1 MRLTVL
7 GGAAAGTNPGMGCS
21 GYLVRDGDATIV
33 LDLGPGTV
41 PELKRHVDQR
51 LLDGIVLS
59 HAHLDHTLD
68 IGTLRYSLKYSPSPA
83 TTPVPLWIPPGAQRM
98 LDHLALAYSDDDET
112 ESFYEGVYDIIT
124 YDPATPIT
132 VGPFKVAF
140 TPGVH
145 YVPVWAMRL
154 TSDSGPATLGY
165 TADTGPAAELD
176 EHLRGVSVL
185 IAEATLLKPGQEPFE
200 SRGHLTARE
209 AGELAT
215 RVGSKTLV
223 LSHIWEE
230 HGYERI
236 REQAAQ
242 AFHGR
247 IEVARPGLMVDV

>member
-21 GYLVRDGDATIV
+21 GYLVRDGDASIV

-83 TTPVPLWIPPGAQRM
+83 TSPIPLWIPPGTQRV
-98 LDHLALAYSDDDET
+98 LEYLALAYSDDEEGDG
-112 ESFYEGVYDIIT
+112 FYDGVYDVFT
-124 YDPATPIT
+124 YDPVIPIT
-132 VGPFKVAF
+132 VGSFRVAF
-140 TPGVH
+140 APGVH

-154 TSDSGPATLGY
+154 TSESGTSLGY
-165 TADTGPAAELD
+165 TADTGPAAALD
-176 EHLRGVSVL
+176 ELLDGVSVL
-185 IAEATLLKPGQEPFE
+185 ISEATLLKPGHEPYE
-200 SRGHLTARE
+200 TRGHLTARE

-215 RVGSKTLV
+215 RVGCKTLV
-223 LSHIWEE
+223 LTHIWEE
-230 HGYERI
+230 NGFDRI
-236 REQAAQ
+236 REEAAQ
-242 AFHGR
+242 VFHGR
-247 IEVARPGLMVDV
+247 IEIARPGLLVDI